1 MKYEKLANIRR
12 LIEQGEEPGG
22 IYKACIEFACFI
34 SGVSEGAIL
43 LPKERNPEEL
53 EVTVSHG
60 NFEISELS
68 KPDEYLHYDITSAGV
83 LVGDLVL
90 KSFDKLSNEDEDL
103 IKTVCMLIGVGYE
116 RNRAHTATNLL
127 HDRLQVL
134 NELNQLNASNVSIQR
149 IGKTLAR
156 ECAFRFSADAALT
169 FLWNQEKECL
179 ELQGVYGCDP
189 SSLPETLSSTEG
201 LLSQVLRIQGHL
213 SVQTLSHYPNHLLN
227 FLVTQG
233 ITALDACALEVR
245 GETLGILTLGFR
257 REYGISPSDLTRFEE
272 FCQGAAVAVANAR
285 TQERITGYNE
295 RLEDLV
301 AERTRDLVIQSARAE
316 EANQA
321 KSRFLANMSHE
332 LRTPLT
338 AIVGYSSVLADGIF
352 GELNASQLD
361 ALQAVTR
368 SSEHLKNLI
377 DDVLNLA
384 RVESGKEAPEP
395 KRVTV
400 RDTIT
405 PPYKLILQNAANKGV
420 SLAPLEIPEDVL
432 EVGIHADPKHLQQ
445 IILNLMSNSVKYT
458 PSGGTVTIKASIVVD
473 KVKIEIIDTG
483 VGISPEKQAKLFERF
498 ERGEDSYS
506 LSQEGTGI
514 GLNLT
519 KHLVEINGG
528 RIGVESE
535 LGVGSNFWIMM
546 PLASADTAS
555 VTKEDKTPVKVRLDG
570 LSALVVDDNAATLD
584 VLTHILKAAGATVIT
599 ASSAKEG
606 REALNSQVPDI
617 ILTDIAM
624 PEESGLVLVEHIRQ
638 EKELMVPIIVLSACA
653 FQSDEDS
660 ALAAGA
666 SMFIAKPFK
675 PQDVVQSVRNLT
687 LNNAI
692 STRHDTQRSE

>member
-1 MKYEKLANIRR
+1 MNYEKLANIRA
-12 LIEQGEEPGG
+12 LIEHGEEPGA
-22 IYKACIEFACFI
+22 IYQACLEFTCQIANTPQ
-34 SGVSEGAIL
+34 GAIL

-53 EVTVSHG
+53 EVMASIG
-60 NFEISELS
+60 NFDPLNATQ
-68 KPDEYLHYDITSAGV
+68 PHALLHYDIMSSGV
-83 LVGDLVL
+83 LVGDLVIARDTPLPAEENEFL
-90 KSFDKLSNEDEDL
+90 KL
-103 IKTVCMLIGVGYE
+103 IAMTIGVGFE
-116 RNRAHTATNLL
+116 RNRTHAATQLL

-156 ECAFRFSADAALT
+156 ECAFRFGADAALT
-169 FLWNQEKECL
+169 FLWNQEKELL
-179 ELQGVYGCDP
+179 ELQGVYGCNPADLP
-189 SSLPETLSSTEG
+189 STLSSTEG

-213 SVQTLSHYPNHLLN
+213 SVQTLSQYPNHLLT

-233 ITALDACALEVR
+233 IAALDACALEVR
-245 GETLGILTLGFR
+245 GETLGVLTLGFR
-257 REYGISPSDLTRFEE
+257 RSEGIAPSDLTRFEE

-285 TQERITGYNE
+285 TQERITGYTE

-352 GELNASQLD
+352 GELNDKQID

-395 KRVTV
+395 KRVSV

-405 PPYKLILQNAANKGV
+405 PPFKLILQNAANKGI
-420 SLAPLEIPEDVL
+420 SLTPLDIPEEIMEL
-432 EVGIHADPKHLQQ
+432 GIYSDPKHLQQ

-458 PSGGTVTIKASIVVD
+458 PSGGSVTLKVSQVVD
-473 KVKIEIIDTG
+473 KVKIEITDTG

-535 LGVGSNFWIMM
+535 IGKGSTFWIMM
-546 PLASADTAS
+546 PLASGEMTS
-555 VTKEDKTPVKVRLDG
+555 VTKEDKTPVKIRLDG
-570 LSALVVDDNAATLD
+570 LSALVVDDNEATVD
-584 VLTHILKAAGATVIT
+584 VLSLILRAAGATVTT
-599 ASSAKEG
+599 ASSVKEG
-606 REALNSQVPDI
+606 KSAIANQVPDI

-624 PEESGLVLVEHIRQ
+624 PEESGLALVEHIRH
-638 EKELMVPIIVLSACA
+638 EKDLTVPIIVLSACA
-653 FQSDEDS
+653 FQTDEDS
-660 ALAAGA
+660 AVAAGA

-675 PQDVVQSVRNLT
+675 PQDIVQSVRTLT
-687 LNNAI
+687 LNNALGN
-692 STRHDTQRSE
+692 HNE